1 MNRQIKVGIFVA
13 LGLLVAG
20 VLVFL
25 VGDERHM
32 FERKAQLHV
41 TFNDVAGLKVGS
53 PVRMGGV
60 DVGHVERIVFGANA
74 SDHNIHVYFSMV
86 SDQLV
91 RVRED
96 SVVRIVSK
104 GLLGDKALD
113 VTMGTRGAQVR
124 DNGTV
129 RSSESDDLGN
139 AMARAG
145 EILTQATRVL
155 DNITNATRPLADP
168 QLGRDVIA
176 LVHNLQTITHQA
188 AEGPGTVHEL
198 LTNDATARRLE
209 STLAAA
215 SVAANRAADSAGHV
229 EAIAREARQGR
240 GLVHALVYDREGAQ
254 MVRSLATVSEEVAAI
269 TRDVRTGNG
278 GLHQIIYGQESA
290 RAAQNIEQATAS
302 VRDILG
308 DMRQGRGT
316 LGALLVD
323 PSLYEDLKSLVGN
336 VQRNEILRAMVRY
349 SIHQDDT
356 TAPPVTAQPA
366 APGATPA
373 PNAPR

>member
-1 MNRQIKVGIFVA
+1 MNRQIKVGIFVT

-20 VLVFL
+20 ILVFL

-32 FERKAQLHV
+32 FDRKAQLHA
-41 TFNDVAGLKVGS
+41 TFTDVAGLKVGS

-60 DVGHVERIVFGANA
+60 DVGHVERIVFGAQA
-74 SDHNIHVYFSMV
+74 QDRLIHVYFSMV
-86 SDQLV
+86 SAQLV

-113 VTMGTRGAQVR
+113 VTMGTRGAQAR
-124 DNGTV
+124 DGSTIRTN
-129 RSSESDDLGN
+129 ESDDLGN

-145 EILTQATRVL
+145 EILTRATQIL
-155 DNITNATRPLADP
+155 DNVNNATRPLADP
-168 QLGRDVIA
+168 AFSRDALA
-176 LVHNLQTITHQA
+176 LVHNLQTITRQA

-215 SVAANRAADSAGHV
+215 QVAANRAADSAAHV
-229 EAIAREARQGR
+229 EAIAREARNGR

-269 TRDVRTGNG
+269 THDVRTGNG

-349 SIHQDDT
+349 SIHQDDAPT
-356 TAPPVTAQPA
+356 PPVAAQPVAPA
-366 APGATPA
+366 AP
-373 PNAPR
+373 R